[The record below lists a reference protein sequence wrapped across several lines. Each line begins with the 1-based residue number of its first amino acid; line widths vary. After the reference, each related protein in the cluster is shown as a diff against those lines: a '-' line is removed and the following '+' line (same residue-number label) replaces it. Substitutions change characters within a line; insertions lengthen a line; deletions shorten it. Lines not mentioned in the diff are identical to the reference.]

1 MQESGKA
8 YLNGQLVD
16 FSEFRV
22 APDLIQEFIT
32 ETKDKAPDPAPDTST
47 KGDGTSETSTED
59 EDGEEGLAEEEDRDA
74 LIAACAKKALEDAEQ
89 GNTPR
94 VPESTSTEDKPTHPY
109 AVPDRLIK
117 GPINPL
123 VMLADVGRL
132 PKDYRSRLMRRAL
145 AESSAPTLTPSE
157 LMGRIRDR
165 ESCVGGSQW
174 RLHIQVP
181 GEVEGYPVVFFTTHR
196 DKVSRIA
203 HPDKVVRIN
212 GVPVTARVYQRIIH
226 WCTEIVKPI
235 PGGNWLGDGYLEVE
249 PRVYFDGVQVSL
261 SEVSDL
267 VRAHGAEGLL
277 EPPPPIVISNTA
289 DVFEFGF
296 GQEAQDTR
304 RVKAF
309 IAQGIYLENS
319 ESEEPRMTF
328 TAAGNTLD

>member
-1 MQESGKA
+1 MT
-8 YLNGQLVD
+8 
-16 FSEFRV
+16 
-22 APDLIQEFIT
+22 PT
-32 ETKDKAPDPAPDTST
+32 EKN
-47 KGDGTSETSTED
+47 TENV
-59 EDGEEGLAEEEDRDA
+59 E
-74 LIAACAKKALEDAEQ
+74 
-89 GNTPR
+89 P
-94 VPESTSTEDKPTHPY
+94 HPY

-157 LMGRIRDR
+157 LMNRIRDR

-261 SEVSDL
+261 SEVPDL

-304 RVKAF
+304 RVKEF

-319 ESEEPRMTF
+319 ESEESRMTF

>member
-1 MQESGKA
+1 MT
-8 YLNGQLVD
+8 
-16 FSEFRV
+16 
-22 APDLIQEFIT
+22 PT
-32 ETKDKAPDPAPDTST
+32 EKN
-47 KGDGTSETSTED
+47 TENV
-59 EDGEEGLAEEEDRDA
+59 E
-74 LIAACAKKALEDAEQ
+74 
-89 GNTPR
+89 P
-94 VPESTSTEDKPTHPY
+94 HPY

-132 PKDYRSRLMRRAL
+132 PKDYRSRLMRQAL

-165 ESCVGGSQW
+165 EPGAGGSQW

-196 DKVSRIA
+196 
-203 HPDKVVRIN
+203 DKVVRIN

-235 PGGNWLGDGYLEVE
+235 PGGNWIGDGYLEVK
-249 PRVYFDGVQVSL
+249 PHVYFDGVQVSL
-261 SEVSDL
+261 SEVPDL

-277 EPPPPIVISNTA
+277 QPPPPIVLSNTA
-289 DVFEFGF
+289 DVLEFGF

-309 IAQGIYLENS
+309 ITQGLYLENS

>member
-1 MQESGKA
+1 MQKSSKA
-8 YLNGQLVD
+8 YLNGKPVD

-32 ETKDKAPDPAPDTST
+32 GTKDKAPTPTPNTGIE
-47 KGDGTSETSTED
+47 GDGTSETSTED
-59 EDGEEGLAEEEDRDA
+59 EDTEEDSAAEEKDNKDA
-74 LIAACAKKALEDAEQ
+74 LIAACAQKALEDAEQ
-89 GNTPR
+89 GNAPR
-94 VPESTSTEDKPTHPY
+94 VPESTGTEDKPPHPY
-109 AVPDRLIK
+109 AIPDRLVK
-117 GPINPL
+117 GPHNSGL
-123 VMLADVGRL
+123 LMFAASGRP

-157 LMGRIRDR
+157 LMNRIRDR

-196 DKVSRIA
+196 DKASRIA

-226 WCTEIVKPI
+226 WCAEIVKPI

-261 SEVSDL
+261 SEVPDL
-267 VRAHGAEGLL
+267 IRAHGVVDLL
-277 EPPPPIVISNTA
+277 EPLPAVTVLDGSS
-289 DVFEFGF
+289 DVSELLF
-296 GQEAQDTR
+296 GQESKDIN
-304 RVKAF
+304 RVEAF

-319 ESEEPRMTF
+319 EGDGPYDVYT
-328 TAAGNTLD
+328 GW

>member
-1 MQESGKA
+1 MT
-8 YLNGQLVD
+8 
-16 FSEFRV
+16 
-22 APDLIQEFIT
+22 PT
-32 ETKDKAPDPAPDTST
+32 EKN
-47 KGDGTSETSTED
+47 TENV
-59 EDGEEGLAEEEDRDA
+59 E
-74 LIAACAKKALEDAEQ
+74 
-89 GNTPR
+89 P
-94 VPESTSTEDKPTHPY
+94 HPY

-157 LMGRIRDR
+157 LMNRIRDR

-196 DKVSRIA
+196 DKASRTT

-261 SEVSDL
+261 SQVPDL
-267 VRAHGAEGLL
+267 IRAHGAEGLL
-277 EPPPPIVISNTA
+277 QPPPPIVISNTA

-309 IAQGIYLENS
+309 IAQGLYLEVS
-319 ESEEPRMTF
+319 EGEEPRMTF

>member
-74 LIAACAKKALEDAEQ
+74 LIAACAKKALEDTEQ

-94 VPESTSTEDKPTHPY
+94 VPESTGTEDKPLHPFDI
-109 AVPDRLIK
+109 PDRLVK
-117 GPINPL
+117 GPHNSGL
-123 VMLADVGRL
+123 LMFAASGRP

-145 AESSAPTLTPSE
+145 AESSAPTLTTSE
-157 LMGRIRDR
+157 LMNRIRDR
-165 ESCVGGSQW
+165 EPGAGGSQW

-181 GEVEGYPVVFFTTHR
+181 GEVEGYPVVFFTTH
-196 DKVSRIA
+196 
-203 HPDKVVRIN
+203 PDKVVRIN
-212 GVPVTARVYQRIIH
+212 GIPATRHIFQNVMS
-226 WCTEIVKPI
+226 WCGEIVKPI
-235 PGGNWLGDGYLEVE
+235 PGGNWIGDGYLEVE

-261 SEVSDL
+261 SEVPDL
-267 VRAHGAEGLL
+267 IRAHGVVDLL
-277 EPPPPIVISNTA
+277 EPLPAVTVLDGSS
-289 DVFEFGF
+289 DVSELLF
-296 GQEAQDTR
+296 GQESKDTR

-309 IAQGIYLENS
+309 IAQGLYLENS
-319 ESEEPRMTF
+319 EGDDPYDVYS
-328 TAAGNTLD
+328 GW

>member
-8 YLNGQLVD
+8 YLNGKPVD
-16 FSEFRV
+16 FSEFRG
-22 APDLIQEFIT
+22 APDLIREFIT
-32 ETKDKAPDPAPDTST
+32 TPTNKAPEPTTCEAP
-47 KGDGTSETSTED
+47 GTSETTPED
-59 EDGEEGLAEEEDRDA
+59 EDTEEDLAAEEKDGRDA
-74 LIAACAKKALEDAEQ
+74 LIAACVKKALEDAEQ

-94 VPESTSTEDKPTHPY
+94 VPEPTGTEDKQPHPY
-109 AVPDRLIK
+109 AVPERLIK

-145 AESSAPTLTPSE
+145 AESSEPTLTPNE
-157 LMGRIRDR
+157 LMERIHAS
-165 ESCVGGSQW
+165 ESRVGATQK

-181 GEVEGYPVVFFTTHR
+181 GEAEGHPVVFFTTHR
-196 DKVSRIA
+196 DKVSRIT

-235 PGGNWLGDGYLEVE
+235 PGGDWEGDGYLDVE
-249 PRVYFDGVQVSL
+249 PVVYFDGVKVSL
-261 SEVSDL
+261 SEVPDL
-267 VRAHGAEGLL
+267 IRAHGAEDLL
-277 EPPPPIVISNTA
+277 QPLPPIVISNTA

-296 GQEAQDTR
+296 GQEAQDTS

-309 IAQGIYLENS
+309 IGQGVYLENS
-319 ESEEPRMTF
+319 EGGEPRMTF
-328 TAAGNTLD
+328 TAVNIFD

>member
-32 ETKDKAPDPAPDTST
+32 DTKDKAPTPAPGTGT
-47 KGDGTSETSTED
+47 EGDGTSETSTED
-59 EDGEEGLAEEEDRDA
+59 EDTEEDSAAEEKDNRDA

-94 VPESTSTEDKPTHPY
+94 VPESTGTEDKPMHPY
-109 AVPDRLIK
+109 AVPDRLVK
-117 GPINPL
+117 GPHNSGL
-123 VMLADVGRL
+123 LMFAASGRP

-157 LMGRIRDR
+157 LMSRIRAR
-165 ESCVGGSQW
+165 ESRVGGSQW

-181 GEVEGYPVVFFTTHR
+181 GEAEGCPVVFFTT
-196 DKVSRIA
+196 

-212 GVPVTARVYQRIIH
+212 GIPATRRIFQNVML
-226 WCTEIVKPI
+226 WCGEIVE
-235 PGGNWLGDGYLEVE
+235 GGDWLGDGYLGVE
-249 PRVYFDGVQVSL
+249 PHVYFDGVQVSL

-267 VRAHGAEGLL
+267 IRAHGVVDLL
-277 EPPPPIVISNTA
+277 EPLPAVTVLDGSS
-289 DVFEFGF
+289 DVSELLF
-296 GQEAQDTR
+296 GQESKDTS
-304 RVKAF
+304 RVEAF
-309 IAQGIYLENS
+309 IAQGLYLENS
-319 ESEEPRMTF
+319 EGDDPYDVYT
-328 TAAGNTLD
+328 GW